1 MVQTGHN
8 AYLQNVGNTV
18 IDQDQILLKLYDGSL
33 KFLRLARRGM
43 EDKNPRIKGE
53 NISKVLAIMT
63 ELSNALDMKTGG
75 EIVNNL
81 SILYEHVIFRLI
93 DANIN
98 NDIKGIDETE
108 HILAELKEGFELAAK
123 FLKASNR
130 PIPVVPSPSYEHKE
144 GIRLAV

>member
-18 IDQDQILLKLYDGSL
+18 MDQDQILLKLYDGSL

-63 ELSNALDMKTGG
+63 ELSNALDLKTGG

-98 NDIKGIDETE
+98 NDIKGIDEIE
-108 HILAELKEGFELAAK
+108 HIMRELKEGFELAAK

-130 PIPVVPSPSYEHKE
+130 PIPVIPSSSYEHKE